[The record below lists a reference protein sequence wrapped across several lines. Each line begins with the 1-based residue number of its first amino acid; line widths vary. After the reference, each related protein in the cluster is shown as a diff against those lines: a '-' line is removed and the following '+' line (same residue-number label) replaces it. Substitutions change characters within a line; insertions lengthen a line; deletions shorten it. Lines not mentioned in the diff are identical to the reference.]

1 MPSTKLVNFVFIK
14 AMHASNIPV
23 WGKIRRKKNYI
34 EIRVIKTFGH
44 SSELHEGTEEWDG
57 ITKVI

>member
-1 MPSTKLVNFVFIK
+1 
-14 AMHASNIPV
+14 MHASNIPV

-44 SSELHEGTEEWDG
+44 SSELHEGTEEWDE